1 MSDAVKGLGI
11 VNEAEIDLPVEFCTL
26 FQNMP
31 DVGNLVS
38 SATTSAKSSLFCGK
52 LSIKD
57 RTKSFIDDV

>member
-31 DVGNLVS
+31 DVGNLVP
-38 SATTSAKSSLFCGK
+38 SATTSAKSSLFCWK